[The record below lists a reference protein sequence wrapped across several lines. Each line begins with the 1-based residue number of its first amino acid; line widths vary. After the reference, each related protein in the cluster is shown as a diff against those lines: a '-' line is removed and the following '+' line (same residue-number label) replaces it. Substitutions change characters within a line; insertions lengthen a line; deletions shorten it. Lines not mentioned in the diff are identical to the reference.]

1 MDFSS
6 HFFSTDSRAPPGPSP
21 AFLREEGGLAGGTG
35 SLREEG
41 LLAGGTGSLREE
53 GWLAASLQALVE
65 ADWLRLPKALTLLEG
80 PGEAKVKT
88 TNMALCLGLILG

>member
-6 HFFSTDSRAPPGPSP
+6 YFLSTDSRAPPSP
-21 AFLREEGGLAGGTG
+21 AFLREGG
-35 SLREEG
+35 
-41 LLAGGTGSLREE
+41 LAGGTGSLREE
-53 GWLAASLQALVE
+53 GWLAASLQALLE